1 MTHKPFRFFDNRLK
15 YLTFVNTTNEKWRI
29 SERITQ
35 ELAHIQPSPPALRV
49 FDAGMGDATVLSNTM
64 RAMHRL
70 HPNTPFFLAGKEISL
85 EDLRLSL
92 DKLPDRLVEHP
103 ASVVAMTN
111 MFYSEAPW
119 LHPNNP
125 KVAENLVWKTVVLE
139 GHSSIGFQEQL
150 RDLDPF
156 LVENWQVKSSPKTGN
171 PLYVTPTVLII
182 YRKDH
187 DFLLDSVIPR
197 PGDKRADYD
206 LVLASQPWRA
216 RTEPAQKAR
225 TVLAPLARSLAP
237 GGRLVTVQSAGNDAG
252 EEIVNAIWP
261 QIDLFPV
268 TRYDL
273 IAALR
278 AELGDEAADFDM
290 SIPSDGDALLSYRM
304 HTLPEEIGPSIGTS
318 TLSAAWNA
326 ATYVGQIDDQLLEE
340 TLDGSRHFDVTA
352 DVLHKYGDLWFND
365 EIFVVSRSQ

>member
-1 MTHKPFRFFDNRLK
+1 MTSKPFRFFDNRLK

-29 SERITQ
+29 SERIAQ
-35 ELAHIQPSPPALRV
+35 EIAHIQPSPPALRV

-64 RAMHRL
+64 RSMHRL
-70 HPNTPFFLAGKEISL
+70 HPNTPFFMAGKEISL

-119 LHPNNP
+119 LHPNDP
-125 KVAENLVWKTVVLE
+125 EVAEQLVWKTVVLE
-139 GHSSIGFQEQL
+139 GDTSIGFQEQL
-150 RDLDPF
+150 RNLDPF
-156 LVENWQVKSSPKTGN
+156 LVENWQVQSSKKTGN
-171 PLYVTPTVLII
+171 PLYVTPTALII

-187 DFLLDSVIPR
+187 SFLLNNVIPR
-197 PGDKRADYD
+197 PEERYADYD
-206 LVLASQPWRA
+206 LILASQPWRA
-216 RTEPAQKAR
+216 RTDPVQKAR
-225 TVLAPLARSLAP
+225 SVLAPLARSLAP
-237 GGRLVTVQSAGNDAG
+237 GGRLVTVQSSGNDAG

-278 AELGDEAADFDM
+278 IELGDDAANFDM

-326 ATYVGQIDDQLLEE
+326 ATYVAQIDDQLLEE
-340 TLDGSRHFDVTA
+340 TLDGSRHFNVTA
-352 DVLHKYGDLWFND
+352 DVLNKYGDLWFND
-365 EIFVVSRSQ
+365 EVFVVSRSR

>member
-1 MTHKPFRFFDNRLK
+1 
-15 YLTFVNTTNEKWRI
+15 
-29 SERITQ
+29 
-35 ELAHIQPSPPALRV
+35 
-49 FDAGMGDATVLSNTM
+49 
-64 RAMHRL
+64 
-70 HPNTPFFLAGKEISL
+70 
-85 EDLRLSL
+85 
-92 DKLPDRLVEHP
+92 
-103 ASVVAMTN
+103 
-111 MFYSEAPW
+111 
-119 LHPNNP
+119 
-125 KVAENLVWKTVVLE
+125 
-139 GHSSIGFQEQL
+139 
-150 RDLDPF
+150 
-156 LVENWQVKSSPKTGN
+156 VKSSPKTGN